1 MNAKIYSSSCS
12 HHSGGSFGIVFPFV
26 GETGG
31 SLEVTGQSVNS
42 GLNQNQSVFGVFVLA
57 ALLQMSANV
66 DCLLDQTVDILGN
79 FGSTS

>member
-12 HHSGGSFGIVFPFV
+12 HHGGGSFGIVFPFV

-31 SLEVTGQSVNS
+31 SLEVTGQSVDS
-42 GLNQNQSVFGVFVLA
+42 GLNQNQSVFGILVLA